1 MKTFEQLNHYDI
13 LRIPAG
19 AEDAEIERA
28 YREALEI
35 YGIDSLITYSLFT
48 DEQRGA
54 LLQSIDEAYDTLIN
68 PDKRHA
74 YDKDLADSGVLPTR
88 AAARPPECSAP
99 PPPVARQLPV
109 RHRDLH
115 AWVKN
120 KSQEEAIRSLIEDI
134 LSHDLVSGR
143 DLMRLREAFGIEIG
157 EIYEKTRIAGSIL
170 RMIEEDRFKEL
181 PADIF
186 LRNFLKSYAQILQ
199 IEPNRIIEG
208 YFKARQTAAGS

>member
-1 MKTFEQLNHYDI
+1 MKTFEELNHYDI
-13 LRIPAG
+13 LRIPAY
-19 AEDAEIERA
+19 AEGAEIERA
-28 YREALEI
+28 YKEALEI

-68 PDKRHA
+68 PDKRRA
-74 YDKDLADSGVLPTR
+74 YDGALADSGALPTR
-88 AAARPPECSAP
+88 AAAPPPEHSAQP
-99 PPPVARQLPV
+99 PIARQLPV

-157 EIYEKTRIAGSIL
+157 EIYEKTRIAGSVL
-170 RMIEEDRFKEL
+170 KMIEENRFKEL

-186 LRNFLKSYAQILQ
+186 LRNFLRSYAQILQ
-199 IEPNRIIEG
+199 IEPTRIIEG
-208 YFKARQTAAGS
+208 YFKARQSAADS